1 MKRDISG
8 VDSSSNEDDSGSGS
22 EESSSGSESEVEL
35 LSKPIFLKKKKLE
48 VEENVV
54 SEVLD
59 EDNGKGKADDRILK
73 NLSNIK
79 DVEDQDLNEFDGVDD
94 YDDNEEEEYNK
105 WRIREYGRYQRDK
118 QIAIEL
124 EVFKQEQ
131 MNRSNMTE
139 DELIQQ
145 FEQRKSNHHIG
156 PFQNDKLEEFQ
167 QKILQRDYSQKE
179 IDHSRPTRFKQV

>member
-8 VDSSSNEDDSGSGS
+8 VDDSSSDEGSGSGS

-35 LSKPIFLKKKKLE
+35 LSKPIFLKKKLVIE
-48 VEENVV
+48 DNVV

-59 EDNGKGKADDRILK
+59 EDNGKADERILK
-73 NLSNIK
+73 NLNNIK
-79 DVEDQDLNEFDGVDD
+79 DIEDKDLHEFDGVDD
-94 YDDNEEEEYNK
+94 YDDNEEEEYSK
-105 WRIREYGRYQRDK
+105 WRIREYERYQRDK
-118 QIAIEL
+118 KIAIEL
-124 EVFKQEQ
+124 EIFKQEQ

-145 FEQRKSNHHIG
+145 FEARKDNNQYHKG
-156 PFQNDKLEEFQ
+156 PFQNDELEEFE

-179 IDHSRPTRFKQV
+179 IDHSRPTRFKQS